1 MATEQQMNISQV
13 LEQMARL
20 PKNVRALILVGAA
33 GAVLCIYGF
42 TLYGGISKKAV
53 ALQGQLTQ
61 VQTKIVESR
70 AVASNLKR
78 FKGKQQELR
87 AELEIALR
95 RLPNERQLPVLLTNM
110 SSLAKKSGLEIRSF
124 KPAAEVNRGFYA
136 EVPISIE
143 FLGRYHEA
151 GIFFDRLSRLSRII
165 NITELKMSLADRKAL
180 VPVLKVEGTATTFRF
195 VDVAPDTQGGV

>member
-95 RLPNERQLPVLLTNM
+95 RLPNQRQLPVLLTNM

-195 VDVAPDTQGGV
+195 VDVAPDAQGGV

>member
-70 AVASNLKR
+70 AVASNLKS

-95 RLPNERQLPVLLTNM
+95 RLPNQRQLPVLLTNM

-195 VDVAPDTQGGV
+195 VDVAPDAQGGV

>member
-1 MATEQQMNISQV
+1 MATEQQMNVSQV

-20 PKNVRALILVGAA
+20 PSNVRALILVGVAV
-33 GAVLCIYGF
+33 AVLCIYGF
-42 TLYGGISKKAV
+42 TLYSGISKKAV

-61 VQTKIVESR
+61 VQTKIAESR
-70 AVASNLKR
+70 AVASNLKS
-78 FKGKQQELR
+78 FTEKQQVLR

-95 RLPNERQLPVLLTNM
+95 RLPNQKELPVLLTNM

-165 NITELKMSLADRKAL
+165 NITALKMSLADRKAL

-195 VDVAPDTQGGV
+195 VDVPPDAQGGV

>member
-95 RLPNERQLPVLLTNM
+95 RLPNQRELPVLLTNM

-195 VDVAPDTQGGV
+195 VDVAPDAQGGV

>member
-87 AELEIALR
+87 AELEIALL
-95 RLPNERQLPVLLTNM
+95 RLPNQRQLPVLLTNM

-195 VDVAPDTQGGV
+195 VDVAPDAQGGV